1 MDFGLLTLKRFLVR
15 QIEVSEFSKLSYRL
29 MYVSKY
35 MPDNLEDTNEMINQL
50 EYLKKLPIVVPDVK
64 TIWIDNYIRKLQEQ
78 VLEMEIFLDE

>member
-1 MDFGLLTLKRFLVR
+1 M
-15 QIEVSEFSKLSYRL
+15 SEFSKLSYRL

>member
-29 MYVSKY
+29 MYMSKY

-78 VLEMEIFLDE
+78 VLEMEIFLNE

>member
-1 MDFGLLTLKRFLVR
+1 M
-15 QIEVSEFSKLSYRL
+15 SEFSKLSYRL
-29 MYVSKY
+29 MYMSKY

>member
-1 MDFGLLTLKRFLVR
+1 
-15 QIEVSEFSKLSYRL
+15 
-29 MYVSKY
+29 